1 MTTTTGADTHLF
13 AAAQI
18 NTPQGAS
25 VWYGRVTPHEVD
37 AIVRE
42 TILGGRVLPALLRGG
57 MNLARPGNKTLN
69 DW

>member
-1 MTTTTGADTHLF
+1 MPTGAT
-13 AAAQI
+13 
-18 NTPQGAS
+18 

-42 TILGGRVLPALLRGG
+42 TVVGGKVLPALLRGG
-57 MNLARPGNKTLN
+57 LNLCRAGRESLN

>member
-1 MTTTTGADTHLF
+1 MISQINMPTGA
-13 AAAQI
+13 A
-18 NTPQGAS
+18 

-42 TILGGRVLPALLRGG
+42 TVIGGKVLPALLRGG
-57 MNLARPGNKTLN
+57 LNLCHPGRGGLN